1 MLREL
6 GSIRMTRDLLRS
18 TGVGKAINELRS
30 KHPDE
35 AVSASAAELLTRFGS
50 GLGLGSGLGVRG

>member
-6 GSIRMTRDLLRS
+6 GSIRMTRDILRS

-30 KHPDE
+30 KHGDE
-35 AVSASAAELLTRFGS
+35 AVTASAAELLTRL
-50 GLGLGSGLGVRG
+50 GLGLGLGLG

>member
-6 GSIRMTRDLLRS
+6 GSIRMTRDLLRA

-30 KHPDE
+30 KHADE
-35 AVSASAAELLTRFGS
+35 AVTASAAAVLTR
-50 GLGLGSGLGVRG
+50 LGLGVGVGVGLGVG